1 MSQYFF
7 DITDG
12 NNVVDYMGMDL
23 ADLDA
28 VRAHA
33 IGLGSALLNSHSP
46 KFWRGEEWL
55 IEAKDDIGTVI
66 FTLAFRASET
76 PIVRRQA
83 RA

>member
-1 MSQYFF
+1 MSRYFF
-7 DITDG
+7 DVTDG
-12 NNVVDYMGMDL
+12 KNIVDFMGLDL
-23 ADLDA
+23 SDLDA

-33 IGLGSALLNSHSP
+33 IGLSSALLNSHSP

-55 IEAKDDIGTVI
+55 IEAKDDIGVVI

-76 PIVRRQA
+76 PVVRQVA